1 MLKESLK
8 AVKSHESNIKAGFKA
23 AGIVPFNKEH
33 VLRKV
38 PVRQE
43 NEISSNDSVNSSWT
57 EAFVSVLQDFR
68 LNDSVP
74 KKHKEFIEET
84 EPETKPDPENNQPST
99 SKERTTYNKPEELDE
114 LNLGVIGMVYP
125 IIDVNF
131 LRKKNSY
138 SGSSFFVY
146 PHVPDKSRINAE
158 QYVMKLKLSKKLKRD
173 RYVFDLVVAEYVE

>member
-74 KKHKEFIEET
+74 KKHKGKKIT
-84 EPETKPDPENNQPST
+84 VEPE
-99 SKERTTYNKPEELDE
+99 
-114 LNLGVIGMVYP
+114 
-125 IIDVNF
+125 
-131 LRKKNSY
+131 
-138 SGSSFFVY
+138 
-146 PHVPDKSRINAE
+146 KSI
-158 QYVMKLKLSKKLKRD
+158 
-173 RYVFDLVVAEYVE
+173 